1 VQIIPPVYNIGEANK
16 EQIMKTILLLRH
28 AKSDW
33 GDPELTD
40 FDRPL
45 AKRGQKDAPLMGEV
59 VKQFDHVPDLILS
72 SPALRAK
79 ETAEL
84 VAEACGYKKP
94 IEWVETFYTGGCDD
108 SLTVL
113 QGLPDSVERVMVIGH
128 NPTMEELAATLLSAD
143 MDEEWRDEW
152 AIRIPTSGL
161 VCLDLNIIEWS
172 MLEPGEAILRWF
184 LIPKVVKALTD

>member
-1 VQIIPPVYNIGEANK
+1 
-16 EQIMKTILLLRH
+16 MKTILLLRH

-33 GDPELTD
+33 GDPGLTD
-40 FDRPL
+40 FDRSL

-84 VAEACGYKKP
+84 VAEACGYKKS
-94 IEWVETFYTGGCDD
+94 IEWVETFYTGGCNE
-108 SLTVL
+108 SFTVL
-113 QGLPDSVERVMVIGH
+113 QGLSDKVERVMYIGH

-161 VCLDLNIIEWS
+161 VCLDINILEWAT
-172 MLEPGEAILRWF
+172 LEPGEAVLRWF
-184 LIPKVVKALTD
+184 LIPRLLKAITD

>member
-1 VQIIPPVYNIGEANK
+1 
-16 EQIMKTILLLRH
+16 MKTILLLRH

-33 GDPELTD
+33 GDSELTD

-45 AKRGQKDAPLMGEV
+45 AKRGQNDAPLMGEV
-59 VKQFDHVPDLILS
+59 IKQFDHVPDLILS

-79 ETAEL
+79 ETAQL
-84 VAEACGYKKP
+84 VAAACGYEKP

-108 SLTVL
+108 SLTIL
-113 QGLPDSVERVMVIGH
+113 QGLPDKVERVMIIGH

-152 AIRIPTSGL
+152 VVRIPTCGL
-161 VCLDLNIIEWS
+161 VCLDFNIIEWS
-172 MLEPGEAILRWF
+172 MLEPGDAVLRWF
-184 LIPKVVKALTD
+184 LIPKLVKAITN

>member
-1 VQIIPPVYNIGEANK
+1 
-16 EQIMKTILLLRH
+16 MKTILLLRH

-59 VKQFDHVPDLILS
+59 VKQLEHVPDLILS
-72 SPALRAK
+72 SPALRAQ

-84 VAEACGYKKP
+84 VAEACGYKKS

-108 SLTVL
+108 SLTTL
-113 QGLPDSVERVMVIGH
+113 QGLPASIERVMVIGH
-128 NPTMEELAATLLSAD
+128 NPTIEELAATLLSED

-152 AIRIPTSGL
+152 VVRIPTCGL
-161 VCLDLNIIEWS
+161 VCLNFNIIEWS
-172 MLEPGEAILRWF
+172 MLEPGDAVLRWF
-184 LIPKVVKALTD
+184 LIPKLVKAITN

>member
-1 VQIIPPVYNIGEANK
+1 
-16 EQIMKTILLLRH
+16 MKTILLLRH

-33 GDPELTD
+33 GDPELSD

-45 AKRGQKDAPLMGEV
+45 AKRGLKDAPLVGEV
-59 VKQFDHVPDLILS
+59 VKQYDHIPDLILS

-84 VAEACGYKKP
+84 VAEACGYKKS
-94 IEWVETFYTGGCDD
+94 IEWVETFYTGGCDE
-108 SLTVL
+108 SFSTL
-113 QGLPDSVERVMVIGH
+113 QGLPDTVERVMVIGH

-152 AIRIPTSGL
+152 AIRMPTSGL
-161 VCLDLNIIEWS
+161 VCLDINILEWAT
-172 MLEPGEAILRWF
+172 LEPGEAILRWF
-184 LIPKVVKALTD
+184 LIPKLLKAITE

>member
-1 VQIIPPVYNIGEANK
+1 
-16 EQIMKTILLLRH
+16 MKTILLLRH

-72 SPALRAK
+72 SPAVRAQQ
-79 ETAEL
+79 TAEL
-84 VAEACGYKKP
+84 VSEACGYKKS
-94 IEWVETFYTGGCDD
+94 IERVETFYTGGCDD
-108 SLTVL
+108 SFTVL
-113 QGLPDSVERVMVIGH
+113 QGLPDKVERVMYIGH

-143 MDEEWRDEW
+143 LDEEWRDEW
-152 AIRIPTSGL
+152 AIRLPTSAL
-161 VCLDLNIIEWS
+161 VCLDINILEWAT
-172 MLEPGEAILRWF
+172 LEPGEAVLRWF
-184 LIPKVVKALTD
+184 LIPRLLKAILD

>member
-1 VQIIPPVYNIGEANK
+1 
-16 EQIMKTILLLRH
+16 MKTILLLRH

-59 VKQFDHVPDLILS
+59 VKQLEHVPDLILS
-72 SPALRAK
+72 SPALRAQ

-84 VAEACGYKKP
+84 VAEACGYKKS

-108 SLTVL
+108 SLTTL
-113 QGLPDSVERVMVIGH
+113 QGLPASIERVMVIGH
-128 NPTMEELAATLLSAD
+128 NPTIEELAATLLSAD

-152 AIRIPTSGL
+152 VVRIPTCGL
-161 VCLDLNIIEWS
+161 VCLNFNIIEWS
-172 MLEPGEAILRWF
+172 MLEPGDAVLRWF
-184 LIPKVVKALTD
+184 LIPKLVKAITN